1 MKNLLLF
8 ITISTSIFVASCN
21 GNQQTDNAQLETD
34 ISPVIPKINGVVDKI
49 FVEDNQVVKEG
60 DTILRLDDSNHKIA
74 VKQAEIAVL
83 MAKQNSKLTSS
94 NKGITSS
101 GVGSVSANMLAAKAG
116 IDAAKIRLELTSKN
130 LERFQTLLQQK
141 SVSQQQFDGVKAEKE
156 TAEKLL
162 KIAEGEV
169 FALQKQIELS
179 QANVI
184 SSDNGILLSEI
195 AIKQAEANLE
205 ATKLQLSY
213 CVITAPCNGVV
224 SKKSVQKGQV
234 VSIGQPLMA
243 ITNNTKIWVVANFK
257 ETQIK
262 NMKVGQD
269 AEIEVEAYDKTFK
282 GKVASFSQATGSKF
296 SLLPADNATGNF
308 VKVTQRI
315 PVKIVITDNNNEYPL
330 RAGLSVTVNVETN

>member
-34 ISPVIPKINGVVDKI
+34 ISPVIPKINGAIDKI

>member
-60 DTILRLDDSNHKIA
+60 DTILRLDDANHKIA